1 MRSASLLSFIF
12 IINKCYGTIDKLFDV
27 WTNQHEAEILTE
39 DEHKIA
45 FRDVVLEGVARR
57 VFQVFMNACQQG
69 HNKTLIPGS
78 LMIHDPQELDNV
90 IHFKKQQKGLVDV
103 EFKAWNLK
111 IGGLHKL
118 QIENLH
124 VVRHIGLKDIRFV
137 AQIVT
142 DINFS
147 GDYLL
152 KGTGLSMLDLSGSGK
167 LKMDVSRLML
177 TGETYLIYRENKL
190 TQSKQLYVKNMDIK
204 MKNDDMKIELENV
217 LGGGFIGNMANEVL
231 NLIGEDFLYAHKDTL
246 TETVKTTFKNV
257 LGQFLE
263 TEPIISS

>member
-1 MRSASLLSFIF
+1 
-12 IINKCYGTIDKLFDV
+12 
-27 WTNQHEAEILTE
+27 
-39 DEHKIA
+39 
-45 FRDVVLEGVARR
+45 
-57 VFQVFMNACQQG
+57 MNACQQG

-124 VVRHIGLKDIRFV
+124 VVRHIGLKDIRKIDFIFILYLDSEYSFFNSTFRFV

-152 KGTGLSMLDLSGSGK
+152 KGTGLSMLDLSGSTFHI
-167 LKMDVSRLML
+167 SASIINF
-177 TGETYLIYRENKL
+177 Y
-190 TQSKQLYVKNMDIK
+190 NMQQ
-204 MKNDDMKIELENV
+204 
-217 LGGGFIGNMANEVL
+217 
-231 NLIGEDFLYAHKDTL
+231 TC
-246 TETVKTTFKNV
+246 
-257 LGQFLE
+257 Q
-263 TEPIISS
+263 